1 MSTKKCWE
9 PKQSRKHNDRT
20 YFVNIESGVS
30 QWGRQDIEDILPAG
44 WEYCIS
50 KSGNMFYYNMRYK
63 RAQWEKP
70 TKKDKLKVPEGFEEI
85 RSTNCKNVYYM
96 NYETGKTQW
105 TYPEEKETRG
115 SEDIYQENRIDE
127 RQKPLRQKVNRTI
140 QKRTPTRNN
149 VKKVMKLREKVKK
162 LNRLIVLF
170 NDERSKDTEEF
181 IDLSTEIQTLRKE
194 INALKN
200 ELDKKEEEMFKDL
213 DDERRNF
220 QRDLDDKKEE
230 EKLSEEMFK
239 DLDDERRN
247 FQRDLDDDLN
257 YESDTQT
264 EQSYE
269 ETLNHPRYPY
279 YTDEFVDN
287 FSTIPF
293 SPNDGVS
300 ADFEDT
306 PLSSDEDSAKRG
318 KEIQNIISRIP
329 TSISPP
335 SELDEDEDSF
345 KDALTES
352 DEDLNEFEDFPDII
366 TPKTIEERNKTFG
379 EYSEYK
385 GGSVPDPTTLSK
397 RNNLCSTRLK
407 IQQQLH
413 PYRF

>member
-1 MSTKKCWE
+1 MSTKKCWQ
-9 PKQSRKHNDRT
+9 PKKSRKHNDRT

-50 KSGNMFYYNMRYK
+50 KSGKMFYYNMHYE

-70 TKKDKLKVPEGFEEI
+70 TEYDKLKVPEGFKEI
-85 RSTNCKNVYYM
+85 RSTKCKNVYYM
-96 NYETGKTQW
+96 NSKTGKTQW

-149 VKKVMKLREKVKK
+149 LKKVIKLREKVKK

-213 DDERRNF
+213 DDERRTF
-220 QRDLDDKKEE
+220 QTYLDDKKEE

-279 YTDEFVDN
+279 DE
-287 FSTIPF
+287 
-293 SPNDGVS
+293 VS

-345 KDALTES
+345 KDALSES